1 MLDNVLIPT
10 DGTEVST
17 QAAEF
22 GVQLAKKMGAKVTVV
37 TVTTPADAIM
47 VGEVRVIRNSEESE
61 EKASASARVT
71 LDAIGKLAMQTG
83 VACDKVHAR
92 SALPWHG
99 ILETAK
105 SSKADMIVMASHGR
119 RGLSAMLI
127 GSETQKVINH
137 SHIPVTIYR
146 KG

>member
-10 DGTEVST
+10 DGTEVSA
-17 QAAEF
+17 QAAAF
-22 GVQLAKKMGAKVTVV
+22 GVQLAKKMGARVTVV

-47 VGEVRVIRNSEESE
+47 VGEVRVIRNSEEYE
-61 EKASASARVT
+61 EKASASARVM
-71 LDAIGKLAMQTG
+71 LDAVGKLAIDSG
-83 VACDKVHAR
+83 VACEKVHAR
-92 SALPWHG
+92 SELPWHG

-105 SSKADMIVMASHGR
+105 STHADMIVMASHGR